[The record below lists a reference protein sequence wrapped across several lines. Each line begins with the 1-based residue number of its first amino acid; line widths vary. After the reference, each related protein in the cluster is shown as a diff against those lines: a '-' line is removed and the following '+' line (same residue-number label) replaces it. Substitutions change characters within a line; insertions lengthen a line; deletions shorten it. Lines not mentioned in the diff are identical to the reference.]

1 MQQICDDKD
10 LILIEDCAQAHGA
23 EFDGKKVGGFGVGC
37 FSFYPTKNMTTG
49 EGGMITTNDDSIAA
63 RLRLL
68 RNHGDTGKYNHVM
81 LGYNYRMMN
90 IQAAIGLVQLGRL
103 EEFTSKRIGN
113 AEFLNRNI
121 GLKGLTTP
129 HKASNVRH
137 VYHQYVVRVE
147 DDFPA
152 SREKLM
158 DFLQEK
164 GIASAVHYPKP
175 IYDQPLYREMGDWPE
190 MPHGRGS
197 ISKGAQPAR
206 ASIAKAGRPGVHRC
220 HAKQLR
226 GLNMDVGVIGVG
238 SMGRNHV
245 RVYSELKG
253 VENVYVFDPVA
264 ENAEKA
270 KDFATICSSMEDLL
284 GKVEAV
290 SICVPTKY
298 HFDVA
303 RKAINAG
310 ISCLIEKP
318 ITLTVEEGE
327 ELLKLLRASGVMAG
341 VGHIERFNPIVEE
354 IKKIAERPDYV
365 SIKRHNP
372 TSNRI
377 TDASVVEDLMIH
389 DIDIVFNVLFKGD
402 EDYKI
407 YSAGTRNVCEAM
419 VVFKDSVV
427 AISASRMSS
436 KKFRT
441 FYVEAEDF
449 TTEGDFMAQEVFVYR
464 KPDKYR
470 LENERYTQENI
481 IEKVLV
487 NKVEPLKVE
496 LKTFMDCARSGKS
509 FPVTPEEALKNLVI
523 CEEIKK
529 GIR

>member
-1 MQQICDDKD
+1 
-10 LILIEDCAQAHGA
+10 
-23 EFDGKKVGGFGVGC
+23 
-37 FSFYPTKNMTTG
+37 
-49 EGGMITTNDDSIAA
+49 
-63 RLRLL
+63 
-68 RNHGDTGKYNHVM
+68 
-81 LGYNYRMMN
+81 
-90 IQAAIGLVQLGRL
+90 
-103 EEFTSKRIGN
+103 
-113 AEFLNRNI
+113 
-121 GLKGLTTP
+121 
-129 HKASNVRH
+129 
-137 VYHQYVVRVE
+137 
-147 DDFPA
+147 
-152 SREKLM
+152 
-158 DFLQEK
+158 
-164 GIASAVHYPKP
+164 
-175 IYDQPLYREMGDWPE
+175 
-190 MPHGRGS
+190 
-197 ISKGAQPAR
+197 
-206 ASIAKAGRPGVHRC
+206 
-220 HAKQLR
+220 
-226 GLNMDVGVIGVG
+226 MDVGVIGVG

-264 ENAEKA
+264 ENAERA
-270 KDFATICSSMEDLL
+270 KDFATICGSMEDLL
-284 GKVEAV
+284 GMVEAV

-303 RKAINAG
+303 RKAIDAG
-310 ISCLIEKP
+310 VSCLIEKP
-318 ITLTVEEGE
+318 ITLTVEEGK
-327 ELLKLLRASGVMAG
+327 ELLRLLEASDVMAG

-496 LKTFMDCARSGKS
+496 LKTFMDSVRSGKS